1 MRPFPAAPLQ
11 IPAAPHPT
19 RPITSVPR
27 LPFLAVTN
35 RISPSLSLTAKDRLS
50 VPYLYPL
57 LPTPSVRCT
66 LPALPNHTKPDQF
79 IPLQA
84 SCPTGPYPTSKHL
97 CSPNLYCRAQP
108 IRTYPI
114 TTTPNLD
121 CQTTTYRSASHL
133 NKPERTVPDPT
144 FPIRDCLTRPHL
156 SLPQHTATHRTST
169 NRSLTAS
176 SHRTF
181 SQQTRP
187 RLDCRKRG
195 GCNVTTPPKSLW
207 KSSQKHKESCKLLL
221 NHYFFKTVK

>member
-1 MRPFPAAPLQ
+1 MRPVPAAPLQ

-133 NKPERTVPDPT
+133 NKPVRT
-144 FPIRDCLTRPHL
+144 LTR
-156 SLPQHTATHRTST
+156 LP
-169 NRSLTAS
+169 
-176 SHRTF
+176 
-181 SQQTRP
+181 
-187 RLDCRKRG
+187 
-195 GCNVTTPPKSLW
+195 
-207 KSSQKHKESCKLLL
+207 
-221 NHYFFKTVK
+221 